1 MASPPDRRDRER
13 QQMRDRITAAARKLF
28 AEEGYARTTIRAIA
42 EAIEYTPGTI
52 YAYFKDKD
60 AILYALHSQGFE
72 ELGRRMA
79 VALAGATDPIDE
91 LRRIGRAYLA
101 FAQDEPELYDLM
113 FIAQATSRAMN
124 NDVWPEGHRTFDL
137 LRSVVVRGQAAGW
150 VEGDDPDAMS
160 FLLWSACHGMASLH
174 IRDRCVVFPE
184 AIRERVEGMAFDLV
198 IERVTRPRA
207 AAPGPTVPSATVTA
221 DRASAARRRRGR
233 GRPEL

>member
-1 MASPPDRRDRER
+1 MSLPSERRDRDR
-13 QQMRDRITAAARKLF
+13 QQMRDRITAAARRLF

-42 EAIEYTPGTI
+42 EAIEYTPGAI

-60 AILYALHSQGFE
+60 AILYALHAQGFE

-79 VALAGATDPIDE
+79 IALVGAADPVDE

-124 NDVWPEGHRTFDL
+124 DDVWPEGHRTFDL
-137 LRSVVVRGQAAGW
+137 LRSVVVRSLAGGW
-150 VEGDDPDAMS
+150 IEGTDPDAVS

-174 IRDRCVVFPE
+174 IRDRCVVFAEP
-184 AIRERVEGMAFDLV
+184 IRERVEAQAFDLL
-198 IERVTRPRA
+198 IERMARPRPA
-207 AAPGPTVPSATVTA
+207 AAPVARASAAATA
-221 DRASAARRRRGR
+221 DRATAARRRRGR
-233 GRPEL
+233 GRPEM